1 MLLTD
6 VLEQEEGRMEGQ
18 EEKVREK
25 AYLLCKEYLQVCI
38 FRPGKLGPY
47 LLCKEYLQVCTFRP
61 GKLGPLLHISVM
73 R

>member
-25 AYLLCKEYLQVCI
+25 AYLLCKEYLQVC
-38 FRPGKLGPY
+38 
-47 LLCKEYLQVCTFRP
+47 TFRP
-61 GKLGPLLHISVM
+61 GIKNLVPSLYITVRSYFYRAV

>member
-6 VLEQEEGRMEGQ
+6 VLEQEEEGRMEGQ

-38 FRPGKLGPY
+38 FRPENLG
-47 LLCKEYLQVCTFRP
+47 LLLY
-61 GKLGPLLHISVM
+61 ISVSSSSY
-73 R
+73 RAVR

>member
-38 FRPGKLGPY
+38 FRPENLG
-47 LLCKEYLQVCTFRP
+47 LLLY
-61 GKLGPLLHISVM
+61 ISVSSSSY
-73 R
+73 RAVR